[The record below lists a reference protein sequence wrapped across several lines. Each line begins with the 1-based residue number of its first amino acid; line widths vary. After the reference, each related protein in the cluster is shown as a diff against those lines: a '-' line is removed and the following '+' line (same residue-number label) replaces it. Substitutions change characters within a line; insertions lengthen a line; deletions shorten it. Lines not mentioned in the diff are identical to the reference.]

1 MNDSLKV
8 LEWVAAA
15 LSLWCV
21 WLAAKNKILNWPISM
36 LASIVYAYVFYSN
49 RFYSESYLQ
58 AAFFAF
64 QSYGWWYWSNLNPQK
79 SNQKINHIS
88 FKSALCLGLFFLLG
102 YLLWYSTYTHFF
114 KDARFP
120 LVDVFLTV
128 LSITALYMQAKRW
141 IEHWYL
147 WILADIIYV
156 PMFYLGDQ
164 KITAGLYF
172 VFIGLAYFGLQQW
185 KKEKAAQGGLS

>member
-8 LEWVAAA
+8 LEWIAAA

-36 LASIVYAYVFYSN
+36 LASVLYAYVFFSN

-58 AAFFAF
+58 VVFFAF
-64 QSYGWWYWSNLNPQK
+64 QTYGWWQWSKLNSQI
-79 SNQKINHIS
+79 SNQQISHIPLKTS
-88 FKSALCLGLFFLLG
+88 LFLGLFFLLG
-102 YLLWYSTYTHFF
+102 YSLWYFTYTHYF
-114 KDARFP
+114 KDARYP
-120 LVDVFLTV
+120 IIDVFLTI
-128 LSITALYMQAKRW
+128 LSITALFMQAKRW

-147 WILADIIYV
+147 WILADLIYV

-172 VFIGLAYFGLQQW
+172 IFIGLAYFGLQQW